1 MGRIAED
8 YLCRA
13 RAARIYDLAR
23 RTPLDLAPGLSAR
36 IGHNLWLK
44 REDMQATH
52 SFKLRG
58 AYNCIQQLTDEE
70 RSRGVVAASAGNHAQ
85 GVAMSARELGVQATI
100 FMPLTTPEIKVR
112 AVEALGARIELCGDD
127 YDAACEKAI
136 AFSHQSGG
144 YFIHPFDNADVIAG
158 QGTLGIEITDQLETS
173 PGVIFIP
180 IGGGGLAA
188 GVAATI
194 KAEHPLVRI
203 IGVEPDDAASM
214 YAALKAGKPVDIGTT
229 GIFADGVAVRKVGEL
244 TFELC
249 RELVDEV
256 ITVSVDQ
263 VCAAVKS
270 IFEEVRAVVEPA
282 GALAVAG
289 AIQYANRE
297 AGNQLPDGDWVA
309 LLSGANVNFDRLGHV
324 VERCAV
330 GEGTEALL
338 AVAIPEKPG
347 TFLEFC
353 RSLGESSV
361 TEFNYRF
368 AGKRNAHIFV
378 GVRLQESS
386 RHLQKRL
393 IDGGYGVKDL
403 SDNEVAKLHMRH
415 LVGGRLPSSDH
426 ERIYRFEFPER
437 PGALLE
443 FLTVLAGRWSIS
455 LFHYRNHAAANAR
468 ILAGFLVP
476 PEDEQAFHQFLKETG
491 YRFTDETHNAACEEF
506 LAAPPA
512 LQRPLK
518 KVAGHR
524 RVRNSLRT
532 GY

>member
-1 MGRIAED
+1 MSSSAAQD
-8 YLCRA
+8 YLSRA
-13 RAARIYDLAR
+13 QAARIYDLAR

-36 IGHNLWLK
+36 IGYNLWLK

-70 RSRGVVAASAGNHAQ
+70 RSQGVVAASAGNHAQ
-85 GVAMSARELGVQATI
+85 GVAMSARKLGVSATI
-100 FMPLTTPEIKVR
+100 FMPITTPEIKVR

-127 YDAACEKAI
+127 YDAACEMAI
-136 AFSHQSGG
+136 AFSYQSGG
-144 YFIHPFDNADVIAG
+144 YFIHPFNNPDVIAG
-158 QGTLGIEITDQLETS
+158 QGTLGIEITDQLEAS

-194 KAEHPLVRI
+194 KAEHPQVRI

-214 YAALKAGKPVDIGTT
+214 YSALKAGKPVDIGTT

-270 IFEEVRAVVEPA
+270 IFEEIRAVVEPA

-338 AVAIPEKPG
+338 AVTVPERPG
-347 TFLEFC
+347 SFLEFC
-353 RSLGESSV
+353 RILGESSV

-386 RHLQKRL
+386 SHLQKRL
-393 IDGGYGVKDL
+393 TDGGYGVKDL

-415 LVGGRLPSSDH
+415 LVGGRLPSSQH

-476 PEDEQAFHQFLKETG
+476 PEDERVFHQFLEETG
-491 YRFTDETHNAACEEF
+491 YRFTDETHNAACKEF

-512 LQRPLK
+512 MQRQPYN
-518 KVAGHR
+518 A
-524 RVRNSLRT
+524 
-532 GY
+532 